1 MSRVIVYRNGYW
13 FCNSCYCHDPNEDV
27 VKNHSCGHYS
37 FTPSVAA
44 ASSAGGG
51 PHTHNI
57 NLNVPGYAHDYTHD
71 FGETDGPISRNEYTK
86 DRQVL
91 DQTLA
96 LLLSSMADLKKDMGA
111 LIERMDELEEGLIN
125 E

>member
-1 MSRVIVYRNGYW
+1 MSRVIAYRNGYW
-13 FCNSCYCHDPNEDV
+13 YCNECYFMNPSQDKAQH
-27 VKNHSCGHYS
+27 HTCGHYS

-57 NLNVPGYAHDYTHD
+57 NPVSNEYTHD
-71 FGETDGPISRNEYTK
+71 FGEIDGPISRNEYTK